1 MKQVDSHALFLSLR
15 GGQFSDEVELENEAK
30 DDEVDEVELLL
41 FALMEWGRGQL
52 PSKTFS
58 SYAKLPRRLPR
69 SFRGIRAVNLCMKA
83 RGVNCL
89 YFASCLRFARFVS
102 VAGVGREALKI
113 KDAAHMTC
121 STWLPQS
128 FRVV

>member
-52 PSKTFS
+52 PSKAFS

-69 SFRGIRAVNLCMKA
+69 NSCCKPLYESLRTVLC
-83 RGVNCL
+83 
-89 YFASCLRFARFVS
+89 
-102 VAGVGREALKI
+102 
-113 KDAAHMTC
+113 
-121 STWLPQS
+121 
-128 FRVV
+128 